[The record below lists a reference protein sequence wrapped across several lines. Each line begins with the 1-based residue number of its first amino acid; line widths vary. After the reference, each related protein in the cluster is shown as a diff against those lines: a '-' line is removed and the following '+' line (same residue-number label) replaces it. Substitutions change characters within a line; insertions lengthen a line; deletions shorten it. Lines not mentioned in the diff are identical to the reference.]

1 MKETSQFEPRRRA
14 RRRALQALYQWQIT
28 RHEVAEIIG
37 QFQEEQDFTNVDQGL
52 FLHLLKGVVRDYT
65 VLDESLT
72 PFLDRPL
79 EQLDV
84 LELLILR
91 MGSFE
96 LQNNPEVP
104 LAVLLN
110 EAIDL
115 AKRFGAEQSHNFINA
130 VLDKAAGEWRKEEKE
145 SKSGP
150 SG

>member
-28 RHEVAEIIG
+28 RQEIAEIIG
-37 QFQEEQDFTNVDQGL
+37 QFQEEQDFTNVDQDL
-52 FLHLLKGVVRDYT
+52 FLHLLNGVVRDYT

-84 LELLILR
+84 MELLILR
-91 MGSFE
+91 MSSFE

-104 LAVLLN
+104 FAVLLN

-115 AKRFGAEQSHNFINA
+115 AKRFGAEQGHNFINA

-145 SKSGP
+145 RKSGP
-150 SG
+150 SD